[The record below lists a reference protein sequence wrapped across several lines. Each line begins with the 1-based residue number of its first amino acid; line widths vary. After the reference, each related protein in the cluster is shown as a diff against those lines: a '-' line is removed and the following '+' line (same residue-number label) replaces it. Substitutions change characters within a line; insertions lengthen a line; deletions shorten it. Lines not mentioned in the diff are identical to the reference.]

1 MGEFILKK
9 MVADRG
15 LEDMFTIESAATSTE
30 EIGNPVYPPARDE
43 LRRHGIDCAGHH
55 ARQVRSED
63 YERFDIII
71 AMEELHRNIMIR
83 RFFGDDPEDKIR
95 LCMDIAGHPGKA
107 VDDPWY
113 TGRFGEVYS
122 QITEC
127 CEALLKE
134 YGF

>member
-55 ARQVRSED
+55 ARQVRPED

-83 RFFGDDPEDKIR
+83 RFFGDDPEDKITT
-95 LCMDIAGHPGKA
+95 IPK
-107 VDDPWY
+107 
-113 TGRFGEVYS
+113 
-122 QITEC
+122 
-127 CEALLKE
+127 
-134 YGF
+134 